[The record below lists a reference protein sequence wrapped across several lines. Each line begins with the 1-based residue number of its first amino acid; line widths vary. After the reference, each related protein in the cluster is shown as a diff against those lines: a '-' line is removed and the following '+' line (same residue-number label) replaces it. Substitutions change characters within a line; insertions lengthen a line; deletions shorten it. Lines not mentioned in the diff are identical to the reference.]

1 MKKRV
6 YGGRR
11 NEKGFTLIEVLIAIS
26 ILAIGLLAVASMQGS
41 ASKNNVLAGS
51 RTEATTL
58 AAEQMETLLSLAWD
72 DALLSD
78 ADGDDA
84 AGLDNAGFDNDPS
97 TQGDADHQL
106 VRGRY
111 TIYWN
116 VVDNAIID
124 NTKTIN
130 LIVTWS
136 DYGGNGRLSMQR
148 VIPRIS

>member
-1 MKKRV
+1 MIFSAERGTKMTTRSLCSRKS
-6 YGGRR
+6 
-11 NEKGFTLIEVLIAIS
+11 EQGFSLIEVLIAIS

-51 RTEATTL
+51 RTEAATL
-58 AAEQMETLLSLAWD
+58 ASEQMETLLSLDWD
-72 DALLSD
+72 DGLL
-78 ADGDDA
+78 
-84 AGLDNAGFDNDPS
+84 DP
-97 TQGDADHQL
+97 GDHQL

-111 TIYWN
+111 TISWN

-124 NTKTIN
+124 STKTIT
-130 LIVTWS
+130 LSVTWS